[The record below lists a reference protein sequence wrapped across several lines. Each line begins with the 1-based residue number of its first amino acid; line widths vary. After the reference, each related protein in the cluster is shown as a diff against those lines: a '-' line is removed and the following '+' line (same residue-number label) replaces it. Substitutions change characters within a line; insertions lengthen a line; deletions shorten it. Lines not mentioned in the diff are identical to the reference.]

1 MTIERVGVAGCGLM
15 GSGIAEVCA
24 RAGVDV
30 VVRERDAAAVEAGMA
45 RIFKSLE
52 RATKAGKLSDDD
64 MAATQSRLRFT
75 TELADFADRQ
85 MVIEAI
91 AEDQELKT
99 SLFADLD
106 RVVDDPAAIFASN
119 TSSIPIMK
127 LGISTKRPKN
137 VVGLHFFNPVPV
149 LNLVEVVPS
158 LMTSPETIHS
168 VESFATDTLHKV
180 TIRSQDRAG
189 FVVNAL
195 LIPFILSAIRMLESG
210 FASANDIDEGMV
222 RGCSHPMGPLHLA
235 DLIGLDTTMAVAE
248 SLYAEFKE
256 PLYAPPPMLARM
268 CEAGL
273 LGRKSGRGFYDYS

>member
-1 MTIERVGVAGCGLM
+1 
-15 GSGIAEVCA
+15 
-24 RAGVDV
+24 
-30 VVRERDAAAVEAGMA
+30 
-45 RIFKSLE
+45 
-52 RATKAGKLSDDD
+52 
-64 MAATQSRLRFT
+64 
-75 TELADFADRQ
+75 
-85 MVIEAI
+85 VIEAI

-99 SLFADLD
+99 SLFAELD
-106 RVVDDPAAIFASN
+106 RVVTDPNAVFASN

-127 LGISTKRPKN
+127 LGIATKRPKN
-137 VVGLHFFNPVPV
+137 VIGLHFFNPVPV

-158 LMTSPETIHS
+158 LMTSAETLAAA
-168 VESFATDTLHKV
+168 ESFATDTLHKV

-222 RGCSHPMGPLHLA
+222 RGCSHPMGPLRLA

-273 LGRKSGRGFYDYS
+273 LGRKTGRGFYDYS